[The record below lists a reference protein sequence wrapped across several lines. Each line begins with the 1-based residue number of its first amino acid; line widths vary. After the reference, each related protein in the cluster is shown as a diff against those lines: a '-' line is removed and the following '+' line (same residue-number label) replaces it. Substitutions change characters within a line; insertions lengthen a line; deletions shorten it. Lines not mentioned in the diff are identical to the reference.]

1 MYMGNVKLNEL
12 KDKAYQCAKDHGFYE
27 KELLASEHVMFIVSE
42 IGEALNAYQEQRF
55 ANRVMFEKNFDT
67 PQVNPEEHWK
77 YCFEIFIKD
86 SVEDELA
93 DIFIRLLSFI
103 GWLGVDINEKLD
115 ESELSK
121 GIQTLSNVK
130 ELPSQLYYP
139 LDLLV
144 EYRNSEFALLSLIC
158 ICRINNID
166 LFWHVEQ
173 KMKYN
178 EMRPYKHGKK
188 F

>member
-1 MYMGNVKLNEL
+1 MYMGYVKLNEL

-42 IGEALNAYQEQRF
+42 IGEAINAYQEQRF

>member
-1 MYMGNVKLNEL
+1 MENVKLNEL
-12 KDKAYQCAKDHGFYE
+12 KDKAYQCAKDKGFYE
-27 KELLASEHVMFIVSE
+27 KELFPSEHIMFIVAE
-42 IGEALNAYQEQRF
+42 IGEAINAYQEQRF

-93 DIFIRLLSFI
+93 DIFIHLLSFI

-188 F
+188 Y

>member
-1 MYMGNVKLNEL
+1 MENVKLNEL
-12 KDKAYQCAKDHGFYE
+12 KDKAYQCAKDKGFYE
-27 KELLASEHVMFIVSE
+27 KELLASEHIMFIVAE
-42 IGEALNAYQEQRF
+42 IGEAINAYQEQRF
-55 ANRVMFEKNFDT
+55 ANRVMFEKNIDT
-67 PQVNPEEHWK
+67 QQVNPEEHWK
-77 YCFEIFIKD
+77 CCFEIFIKD

-93 DIFIRLLSFI
+93 DIFIRLLSFL
-103 GWLGVDINEKLD
+103 GWLGEDIDEDLD

-121 GIQTLSNVK
+121 GMQIISEAK

-139 LDLLV
+139 LDSLV
-144 EYRNSEFALLSLIC
+144 EYRHSEFALLTLIC
-158 ICRINNID
+158 ICCLNNID

-188 F
+188 C